1 MIVQQYMSSDPITIN
16 QEATIEQAMDLLRR
30 NYIRHL
36 PVVEDEKLVGW
47 LTDANLREVLLPAM
61 IEELTVADVMIHDPI
76 TIRVTD
82 SVEKAA
88 QIIVREKIGGL
99 PVLDNGKLVG
109 VITVVDLLNAFLQM
123 VGILRASSR
132 IDVKPLAGKGAV
144 DSISRIIQELDGEII
159 SICLLPQKSD
169 EDPIYSFRLGKCN
182 VEQITQAIEKEGH
195 QVVSPA
201 K

>member
-1 MIVQQYMSSDPITIN
+1 MSSDPITIN

-30 NYIRHL
+30 HYIRHL

-144 DSISRIIQELDGEII
+144 DSISRMIQELDGEII

-169 EDPIYSFRLGKCN
+169 EGPIYSFRLGKCN
-182 VEQITQAIEKEGH
+182 VEQIIQALEMEGH